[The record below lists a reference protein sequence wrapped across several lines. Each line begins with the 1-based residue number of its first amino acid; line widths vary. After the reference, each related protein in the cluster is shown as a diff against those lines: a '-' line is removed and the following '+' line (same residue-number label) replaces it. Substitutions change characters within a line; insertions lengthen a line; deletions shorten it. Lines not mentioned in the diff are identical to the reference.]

1 MGIYAHV
8 GIEEPLGTEGRVNW
22 KPEEKMDWIKAME
35 FMRKVFPGKAFT
47 VYEYTNFY
55 DDESYTKR
63 YTFHGENGTTFVQV
77 KF

>member
-22 KPEEKMDWIKAME
+22 KPEEKMDWIKAMT
-35 FMRKVFPGKAFT
+35 FMRKAFPGKPFT
-47 VYEYTNFY
+47 IYEYTSFY

-63 YTFHGENGTTFVQV
+63 YTYHGESGTPFVQV
-77 KF
+77 NF